1 MKIRNSTIAD
11 LDEIQKIYAH
21 AREFMKKTG
30 NPTQWG
36 DTSPRLEL
44 ILGDF
49 ENGTGYVVEEDGEI
63 VGVFALII
71 GPDPTYAEIW
81 DGPGW
86 PNDEPYETIHRIASG
101 GKVKGIFEACLAFC
115 ESRIDN
121 IRIDTHADNAPMQHL
136 IRKNGFQH
144 CGTIRIGDGTL
155 RIAFQKVISKPEA

>member
-1 MKIRNSTIAD
+1 MEIRNSTIED
-11 LDEIQKIYAH
+11 LPEIQKIYAY

-36 DTSPRLEL
+36 STSPHLEL

-49 ENGTGYVVEEDGEI
+49 KNGTGYVAEENGEI
-63 VGVFALII
+63 VGVFAFII

-86 PNDEPYETIHRIASG
+86 PNNEPYGTIHRIASG
-101 GKVKGIFEACLAFC
+101 GKVKGIFEACLAFF
-115 ESRIDN
+115 ESRIAN
-121 IRIDTHADNAPMQHL
+121 IRIDTHADNTPMQHL

-144 CGTIRIGDGTL
+144 CGTIRIADGTL
-155 RIAFQKVISKPEA
+155 RIAFQKVLSQAAA